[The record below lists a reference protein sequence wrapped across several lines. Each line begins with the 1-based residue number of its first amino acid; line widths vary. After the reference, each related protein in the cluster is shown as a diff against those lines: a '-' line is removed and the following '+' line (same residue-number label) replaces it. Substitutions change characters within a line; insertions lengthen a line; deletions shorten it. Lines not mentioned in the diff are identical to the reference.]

1 MDSVGKYEV
10 RSEAK
15 RINRQRQWLRILILG
30 ISSILLLLTVTFVC
44 ATFVNKAGR
53 FTINLDPESLNKYG
67 ISIADNEDMKDATI
81 VLRGTAVENIT
92 NITKKHILNNPSYK
106 DTYFFYEK
114 DDPTYKDYSD
124 IDRVPGD
131 HNGKNYIAYT
141 FWIANSGSETVKYYG
156 SLDIDSV
163 AKGADEALRVMVF
176 QNGKSTDYG
185 KVPKNPDAQYATFG
199 IDKYFLSGDV
209 VMDVK
214 RSDFKPGDKDRY
226 TIVIWLEGWDPECVD
241 NIKGGEVKLSMNFKV
256 LEDETVKN

>member
-1 MDSVGKYEV
+1 MDSTGKYEV

-15 RINRQRQWLRILILG
+15 RVNRRRQWVRILVLV
-30 ISSILLLLTVTFVC
+30 ISCILLLLTATFAC

-53 FTINLDPESLNKYG
+53 FTINLDPESLNRYG
-67 ISIADNEDMKDATI
+67 ISIANTEDMADPTI
-81 VLRGTAVENIT
+81 ILRGTALENIT
-92 NITKKHILNNPSYK
+92 NITKKHILNNPEYK
-106 DTYFFYEK
+106 DDYFFYEK
-114 DDPTYKDYSD
+114 EDRTYKTFDD
-124 IDRVPGD
+124 IDKVEGD

-156 SLDIDSV
+156 SLNIDSV
-163 AKGADEALRVMVF
+163 AKGADEALRVSVF

-185 KVPKNPDAQYATFG
+185 KVPKDPDAPDAKFG
-199 IDKYFLSGDV
+199 IEKYFLSGDV

-214 RSDFKPGDKDRY
+214 RNDFKPGDKDRY

-256 LEDETVKN
+256 LEDETATS